1 MRDWLRGTRTMA
13 GITMVEALRSR
24 AWLLLVLATVVV
36 LAAVPRLRAANPAD
50 GLRLSVAVVTG
61 TISFAVVMFALQG
74 GIAPVRRDLEQR
86 CMLSLLSKPLPRSA
100 YVAGRWLGTLALLA
114 CAVVALDL
122 VGTLSIRLQVG
133 RLVAPMI
140 TRAPESGWVVRSGQ
154 ALPLPPTAERV
165 ILAGR
170 LDAGHGE
177 AVRWQFTDLPSG
189 ASELS
194 LLLRAQVTG
203 IDLAHQI
210 ERTPVSVS
218 AIAADGRSQR
228 LRLDPASPYGQ
239 ATGPSDMPE
248 PIQLAG
254 RSERRRDFG
263 RDYARLQVPGALVRD
278 GRLTVQID
286 RLRSEAR
293 LFFHRESSVLIAT
306 RVGSFLGN
314 VLRAGAITLA
324 AAGLLAACG
333 LFLVTVARMGVA
345 LLGGLTMLF
354 GGHLLSYAESEL
366 LAGAEG
372 PVARALALLVRLMP
386 DFARYPVEA
395 NLAASRHIGWGM
407 VADAWVYYG
416 IFIAV
421 FLGAAMLAMRRLET

>member
-36 LAAVPRLRAANPAD
+36 LAAVPQLRAANPAD
-50 GLRLSVAVVTG
+50 RLRLSVAVVTG

-74 GIAPVRRDLEQR
+74 GIAPVRRDLELR

-100 YVAGRWLGTLALLA
+100 YVAGRWLGTLALLL

-122 VGTLSIRLQVG
+122 VGTLSTRLQVG
-133 RLVAPMI
+133 RLIAPMI
-140 TRAPESGWVVRSGQ
+140 TRAPQRGWLVRSGQ
-154 ALPLPPTAERV
+154 ALPLPEATDRV

-177 AVRWQFTDLPSG
+177 AMRWQFTDLPAG
-189 ASELS
+189 ADELS
-194 LLLRAQVTG
+194 LLLRVQVTG

-210 ERTPVSVS
+210 ERTPVSVT
-218 AIAADGRSQR
+218 AIAADGTSRR
-228 LRLDPASPYGQ
+228 LVLDPGSPYGE
-239 ATGPSDMPE
+239 AVAADDTPAA
-248 PIQLAG
+248 IQLAG
-254 RSERRRDFG
+254 RSERRRDYG
-263 RDYARLQVPGALVRD
+263 RDYARLQVPGELVRD
-278 GRLTVQID
+278 GRLTVQIA

-293 LFFHRESSVLIAT
+293 LFFHRDSSVLIAT
-306 RVGSFLGN
+306 RSGSFLGN
-314 VLRAGAITLA
+314 LLRAGAITLA
-324 AAGLLAACG
+324 AAGLLAACA

-345 LLGGLTMLF
+345 LLGGLTLLF

-372 PVARALALLVRLMP
+372 PVARALGLLVRLMP

-395 NLAASRHIGWGM
+395 NLAASRYIGWGM
-407 VADAWVYYG
+407 VADAWAYYG

-421 FLGAAMLAMRRLET
+421 FLAAAMVAMRRLEP